1 MWMFPLSVPTYIHFE
16 SKGQER
22 AVGLQLGERRRRMEG
37 KKKKIDINKFGEEKW
52 KMGMGGE

>member
-1 MWMFPLSVPTYIHFE
+1 MSVPTYIHFE

-37 KKKKIDINKFGEEKW
+37 KKKMKINKFGEEKW
-52 KMGMGGE
+52 DLGERE